1 MDNSTQKS
9 FSKDFLTS
17 PRRSAKTNP
26 VPCSGRLR
34 SCMRENFS
42 RRFAGTMPASFVMLA
57 SWRDVGGGGSAKVPL
72 LELQRCTAYSV
83 SNCVGEA
90 ADGDFL
96 TLIPPDDNW
105 SLLSGSRFSGKTAQ

>member
-17 PRRSAKTNP
+17 PSRSAKTSP
-26 VPCSGRLR
+26 IPCSGRLR

-42 RRFAGTMPASFVMLA
+42 RRFLGTVLASFVMLA
-57 SWRDVGGGGSAKVPL
+57 TWRDVGGGGGAKVPL
-72 LELQRCTAYSV
+72 LELQRYTAYSV
-83 SNCVGEA
+83 SNRVGEA

-105 SLLSGSRFSGKTAQ
+105 SVLPGSKFSV